1 MHAIVIGSLWCATLS
16 SISLT
21 GSAKKDV
28 EAATVTA
35 VEDVAVAVAAT
46 GTGEGE
52 DVAKAAIGRAG
63 SVATAA
69 TAATME
75 ELAD

>member
-1 MHAIVIGSLWCATLS
+1 MHAIVIGSLWCAALS
-16 SISLT
+16 SIRLSRPLQEN
-21 GSAKKDV
+21 V
-28 EAATVTA
+28 VAATVTE

-52 DVAKAAIGRAG
+52 DVAKAAIGRGG

-75 ELAD
+75 